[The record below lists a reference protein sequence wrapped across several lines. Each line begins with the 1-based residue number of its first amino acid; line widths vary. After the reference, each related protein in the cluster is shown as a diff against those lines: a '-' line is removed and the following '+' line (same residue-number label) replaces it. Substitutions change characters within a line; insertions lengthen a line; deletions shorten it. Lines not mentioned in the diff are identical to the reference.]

1 MRQPPDGAPPHLV
14 TYLEAHLDE
23 YELLAPGVPMP
34 TVPLAAAAI
43 GVPEEQILKT
53 LVFVGDDGSPVV
65 AIASGTRRVNRALLA
80 DACGISRPR
89 AAGPDDVARFT
100 GFPAGGVAPLGLPA
114 DLPVVVDI
122 AVAALPYAYGG
133 GGREHLLLRL
143 RPADI
148 IRLNEATIAA
158 IVDPG

>member
-53 LVFVGDDGSPVV
+53 LVFVGEDGRYVV
-65 AIASGTRRVNRALLA
+65 AIASGTLRVNRALLA
-80 DACGISRPR
+80 QACGISRPR
-89 AAGPDDVARFT
+89 AAGPDDVERVT
-100 GFPAGGVAPLGLPA
+100 GFPAGGVSPLGLPV
-114 DLPVVVDI
+114 DLPVVVDT

-133 GGREHLLLRL
+133 GGQEHLLLRL

-148 IRLNEATIAA
+148 IRLNDATLAA

>member
-1 MRQPPDGAPPHLV
+1 MTHPPDGAPPHLV
-14 TYLEAHLDE
+14 AYLEAHLDE
-23 YELLAPGVPMP
+23 FEFLAPGVPMP

-43 GVPEEQILKT
+43 GVAEEQILKT
-53 LVFVGDDGSPVV
+53 LVFVGEDGRYVV

-80 DACGISRPR
+80 EASGISRPR
-89 AAGPDDVARFT
+89 AAGPSDVERVT
-100 GFPAGGVAPLGLPA
+100 GFPAGGVSPLGLPV
-114 DLPVVVDI
+114 DLPVVVDT

-133 GGREHLLLRL
+133 GGQEHLLLRL

-148 IRLNEATIAA
+148 IRLNDATIAA